1 MRPKEVQTALG
12 VSAPTLRAWSGEFA
26 AHLSPGAQ
34 SSQTPE
40 GTYTQRRYAASDVAV
55 FRRIKALLDRGLT
68 YEMINEALASDRI
81 GDIIHDEP
89 PTASASIRTDLAI
102 PSADTSAI
110 VGLQEALVRADQALE
125 ARAQT
130 IRTLEQLV
138 ATQQS
143 LIEELRE
150 RPVPSVPNAV
160 PSEKPRVDLKAWWS
174 RMLGA

>member
-1 MRPKEVQTALG
+1 MRPKEVQSALG
-12 VSAPTLRAWSGEFA
+12 VSAPTLRTWSVEFA

-40 GTYTQRRYAASDVAV
+40 GTYTQRRYDESDVPV
-55 FRRIKALLDRGLT
+55 FRRIKELLDRGLT
-68 YEMINEALASDRI
+68 YEMINESLASDPI
-81 GDIIHDEP
+81 GEIFHNEP
-89 PTASASIRTDLAI
+89 PAATAPMLTDLAI

-110 VGLQEALVRADQALE
+110 FGLREALARADQALE
-125 ARAQT
+125 SRAQT

-150 RPVPSVPNAV
+150 RPVPSVPEAV
-160 PSEKPRVDLKAWWS
+160 PSGKPRVDFKAWWS